1 VLLMRL
7 TLSIGNLR
15 YRRVHVGLSHV
26 TAETI
31 SEVDE
36 RIGHPLATLWRQ
48 GRQRCVAGGQGQG

>member
-1 VLLMRL
+1 MVLMRL

-36 RIGHPLATLWRQ
+36 RIGHPLAILWRQ
-48 GRQRCVAGGQGQG
+48 GRGARRGQGRG